1 MKADGRPE
9 IILQNVRLQ
18 PFLKKYGIMNEK
30 RIDNRNTM
38 AGGADRETNERDRE
52 NQWGQTHG

>member
-38 AGGADRETNERDRE
+38 ITDKVV
-52 NQWGQTHG
+52 